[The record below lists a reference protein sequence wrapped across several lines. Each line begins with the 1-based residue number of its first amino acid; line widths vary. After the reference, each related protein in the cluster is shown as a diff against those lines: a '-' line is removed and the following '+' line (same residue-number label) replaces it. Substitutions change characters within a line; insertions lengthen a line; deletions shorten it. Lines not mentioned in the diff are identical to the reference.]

1 MIVFSQSRLAGLGL
15 LILAA
20 MLLPAAASGQCSVPQ
35 CPPPQYE
42 QCMVNGSTQ
51 EDTTQYLNCL
61 ARNRERDN
69 QYQQCESQRKRECE
83 QDEKERQQEEHDR
96 YCKQYPDAAGCSG
109 NAGASAKDRDQAASH
124 HLTPA
129 DPSWTSTCATK
140 LARFHEMGIAKKTLK
155 TDNSSK

>member
-1 MIVFSQSRLAGLGL
+1 
-15 LILAA
+15 
-20 MLLPAAASGQCSVPQ
+20 
-35 CPPPQYE
+35 
-42 QCMVNGSTQ
+42 MVNGSTQ

-83 QDEKERQQEEHDR
+83 QDEEERQQQEHAK
-96 YCKQYPDAAGCSG
+96 YCKQYPDAAGCGG
-109 NAGASAKDRDQAASH
+109 NADAAAKDRDQAVS

-129 DPSWTSTCATK
+129 DLSTRQSNSPWWGSTSTCATK
-140 LARFHEMGIAKKTLK
+140 LTRFHEMGIAKKTLK